1 MNNTSKTILPE
12 SQMLRRLPHLAS
24 AATLALALAGLPAA
38 AQDVPA
44 AATPEGAVTGPAIPG
59 GVVPFEQT
67 RYPADTAGYSDA
79 GLPLPAFLSAGGT
92 FDSPTPDLVV
102 TLGAGVDVSPAYFG
116 SDQYEAGPTGIA
128 RIDYLRFPNGF
139 EYGSGQ
145 AVGYRTGLG
154 LRGSVRY
161 ISGRNSSDYSEIRGL
176 DDVPWTF
183 EAGFGLGYEQRN
195 YRVFG
200 DVRYGIIGTNA
211 WVGDLGADAIAYPV
225 DGLTLTLGPR
235 LNFGSTLFTDT
246 YFGVSASDSADSGL
260 PEYDASGG
268 LLSGGV
274 VLGARYLFNER
285 WGLEGE
291 ASWERLV
298 NDAADSPITA
308 LGSDD
313 QYEVKLN
320 LTRRISLDF

>member
-1 MNNTSKTILPE
+1 MN
-12 SQMLRRLPHLAS
+12 
-24 AATLALALAGLPAA
+24 PAA
-38 AQDVPA
+38 AFRALGLVGCAVSLLSVTPVAQAQTAVAADGEA
-44 AATPEGAVTGPAIPG
+44 AAAAPLAPPTTTGAGIFSQSTTEA
-59 GVVPFEQT
+59 T
-67 RYPADTAGYSDA
+67 TAGLSDA
-79 GLPLPAFLSAGGT
+79 GLPLPAFLAAGGAL
-92 FDSPTPDLVV
+92 DSPTPDLVV
-102 TLGAGVDVSPAYFG
+102 TLGAGVKVSPAYFG
-116 SDQYEAGPTGIA
+116 SDQYETGPTGIA

-139 EYGSGQ
+139 EYGSGA
-145 AVGYRTGLG
+145 AVGFRTGLG

-161 ISGRNSSDYSEIRGL
+161 ISERKSSDYSEINGL
-176 DDVPWTF
+176 DNVPWTF

-200 DVRYGIIGTNA
+200 DVRYGIIGSNA

-235 LNFGSTLFTDT
+235 LNFGSTNFTDT
-246 YFGVSASDSADSGL
+246 YFGISASESTASGL
-260 PEYDASGG
+260 PQYDASGG
-268 LLSGGV
+268 LISGGV

-285 WGLEGE
+285 WGVEGE

-308 LGSDD
+308 LGSND
-313 QYEVKLN
+313 QYSVKLN